1 MATVTHPVPSRTLR
15 VPRPVL
21 WGGGI
26 ATALIIA
33 VAAFLAWFNWD
44 MLRAPL
50 AARAS
55 ALTGRNVRIDGH
67 LVVRPWSLTP
77 SATVTGLKIGN
88 PAWMG
93 GGDTAD
99 IDQLS
104 VAVRLW
110 PLLSGDL
117 EVPLV
122 HAERPSLWLYRDA
135 SGRVNWQFGRSGQP
149 AKLPP
154 IQRFVIDDGHVTY
167 VDRARSLTIVGT
179 MQSTQSGDGRGA
191 FHLVGKGRLNDNGF
205 LITIAGAPLINV
217 RHDRP
222 YPFAA
227 TIRAGATHVLA
238 RGELPKPFDF
248 GLIRADLALS
258 GQNFADL
265 YDLTG
270 LAFPNTPPYHLN
282 GELVRD
288 GSTYTFHKVT
298 GLVGSSDLEGMFR
311 VEHRD
316 GRPDL
321 HATLQ
326 SRRMTIAD
334 LGTLLGAPPAG
345 PAKTPAQQADAAR
358 LAGQG
363 RLLPDAQLAVAR
375 VRAMDADVHYRA
387 ASVQAGPHLP
397 LTGFSLHLIL
407 DHGVM
412 TADPVAFDLPHGS
425 LAGRVR
431 VDARRGT
438 PTTDLDMRLT
448 NIRAEDFFRTSAS
461 PPLTGLVEARARL
474 HGIGG
479 SVHDAASTA
488 DGSVAIVRPARRD
501 SAVPGRADGRRRD
514 QGAWPLSGA
523 RPEPDRRA
531 LRRRRL
537 PVQPR
542 RADRAPS
549 RARHRSG
556 ARHRPGLDQPRDRD
570 AEPAAPGSPEAVPA
584 DPAGLAG
591 HGQRHAQVA
600 ESRGQGRRRAVA
612 GGRRDR
618 PGRGGGPAG
627 GHSALHRPRARQE
640 RRLRRADRRRAGQGR
655 AGPRGGAL
663 ALGQP
668 LAARGFAA

>member
-15 VPRPVL
+15 VPRPFL

-33 VAAFLAWFNWD
+33 ISAFLAWFNWD

-55 ALTGRNVRIDGH
+55 ALTGRSVRIDGH

-122 HAERPSLWLYRDA
+122 QAERPNLWLYRDA

-167 VDRARSLTIVGT
+167 IDRARGLTIVGT

-217 RHDRP
+217 RHDQP

-227 TIRAGATHVLA
+227 TIRAGATRVLA

-288 GSTYTFHKVT
+288 GSTYTFHRVT

-431 VDARRGT
+431 VDARRDT

-488 DGSVAIVRPARRD
+488 DGSVAIVAPHGEIRQSLAELMGVDVIKGLGLYLAHDQSQTGVRC
-501 SAVPGRADGRRRD
+501 AVADFQSSHGV
-514 QGAWPLSGA
+514 LT
-523 RPEPDRRA
+523 
-531 LRRRRL
+531 
-537 PVQPR
+537 
-542 RADRAPS
+542 
-549 RARHRSG
+549 ARHLVLDTDPVLATGQGSINLATETLNVQLQGHPKRFQLIRLASPVTVSG
-556 ARHRPGLDQPRDRD
+556 TLKSPKVGVKAG
-570 AEPAAPGSPEAVPA
+570 AAPLQAA
-584 DPAGLAG
+584 AAIGLG
-591 HGQRHAQVA
+591 VVVG
-600 ESRGQGRRRAVA
+600 
-612 GGRRDR
+612 
-618 PGRGGGPAG
+618 
-627 GHSALHRPRARQE
+627 
-640 RRLRRADRRRAGQGR
+640 
-655 AGPRGGAL
+655 
-663 ALGQP
+663 P
-668 LAARGFAA
+668 LAAILPFIDPGLGKNADCGALIADAQANGAPVSAAAR